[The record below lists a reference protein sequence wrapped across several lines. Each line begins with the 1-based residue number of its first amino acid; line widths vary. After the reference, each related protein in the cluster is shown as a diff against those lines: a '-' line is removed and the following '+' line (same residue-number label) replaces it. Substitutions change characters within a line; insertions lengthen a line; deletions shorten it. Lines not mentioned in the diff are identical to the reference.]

1 MIDCSDFPQGKK
13 LLEDLLKNIPADGR
27 TSKGSSAMQD
37 AKSAKSTKDAESP
50 RAKEDSVEAA
60 SAAILE
66 NVLRRLPDE
75 GEETIVFRIL

>member
-27 TSKGSSAMQD
+27 SSKGSPAAQD
-37 AKSAKSTKDAESP
+37 TKSAKSTKAAESP
-50 RAKEDSVEAA
+50 KAKEDSMEAA

-75 GEETIVFRIL
+75 GEETVAFRIL